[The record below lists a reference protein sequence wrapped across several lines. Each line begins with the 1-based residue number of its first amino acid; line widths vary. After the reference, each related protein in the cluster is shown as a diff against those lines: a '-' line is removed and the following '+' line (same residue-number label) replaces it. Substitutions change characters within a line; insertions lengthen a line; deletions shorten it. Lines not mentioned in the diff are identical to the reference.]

1 MFSRLSPF
9 LFLLSLSPC
18 VQTMMPPTSRESL
31 FNTHLRREGSL
42 SFKCLSIQLSQKEE
56 WPLRCCFAHLNS
68 SSRIQQYYFV
78 LITITT
84 RIIIIIIF
92 SELFQKMWGNY
103 NQIDDGKPI
112 RDSFLCF
119 SCI

>member
-31 FNTHLRREGSL
+31 NTHLRREGSL
-42 SFKCLSIQLSQKEE
+42 SFRCLSIQLSQKEE